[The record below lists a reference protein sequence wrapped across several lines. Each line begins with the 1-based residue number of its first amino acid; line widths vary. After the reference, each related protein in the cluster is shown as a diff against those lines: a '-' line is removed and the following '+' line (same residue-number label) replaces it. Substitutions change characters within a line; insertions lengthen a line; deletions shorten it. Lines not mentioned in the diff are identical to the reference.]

1 MNRFNCDCGNRL
13 FFENTEC
20 LACALE
26 VSWCPVCATLTAM
39 TDTTNG
45 SQCVRC
51 ESDLKKCKNRVDHE
65 VCNRSVVAPT
75 ATDKSA
81 SPFCD
86 CCRYDDSIPGL
97 SVEGNLDSWRLLEQA
112 KRRLM
117 YGLDSLG
124 LPHGTIADGF
134 VSGLSFDFK
143 GDSIAPQSLWRTVG
157 TQERVFTGH
166 AGGKI
171 TINIREAD
179 TVEREKLRIDL
190 GEGHRT
196 LIGHFRHEIGH
207 YYRDVLVDGHATYKT
222 EFVRLF
228 GDYENPT

>member
-1 MNRFNCDCGNRL
+1 
-13 FFENTEC
+13 
-20 LACALE
+20 
-26 VSWCPVCATLTAM
+26 M

-86 CCRYDDSIPGL
+86 CCRYDDSIPDL
-97 SVEGNLDSWRLLEQA
+97 SVEGNLESWRLLEQA

-171 TINIREAD
+171 TINIRVAD

>member
-1 MNRFNCDCGNRL
+1 
-13 FFENTEC
+13 
-20 LACALE
+20 
-26 VSWCPVCATLTAM
+26 
-39 TDTTNG
+39 
-45 SQCVRC
+45 
-51 ESDLKKCKNRVDHE
+51 
-65 VCNRSVVAPT
+65 
-75 ATDKSA
+75 
-81 SPFCD
+81 
-86 CCRYDDSIPGL
+86 
-97 SVEGNLDSWRLLEQA
+97 
-112 KRRLM
+112 M

-196 LIGHFRHEIGH
+196 LIGHFRH
-207 YYRDVLVDGHATYKT
+207 
-222 EFVRLF
+222 
-228 GDYENPT
+228 